1 MLRVLVFSTLYP
13 NAAQPNHGVFV
24 ENRLRHTLAQGGIE
38 ATILAPVPYFP
49 VANPAF
55 GRYAVY
61 ARVPRQETRHGLEI
75 YHPRYPVIPRI
86 GARFTPG
93 FLYRA
98 ARRVLDRLIRDG
110 ARFDLIDAHYF
121 YPDGVAAARLA
132 SEMQIPLLITG
143 RGTDLTLIPQ
153 TEPERSQIQWASRQA
168 SGLITVCEDLRQK
181 LIGLGEEP
189 SRIVSLRN
197 GVDLK
202 RFSPGDRA
210 AARQR
215 LGLSGFTLLS
225 VGSLIPRKGHELII
239 AALAELPD
247 ASLMIA
253 GSGPLRA
260 ELERVAREKGV
271 TARVR
276 FLGEIAHD
284 DLTDAYRAADM
295 FVLASSREGWANVLL
310 EAMACGTPVVAT
322 NVNGTPEVIQDS
334 ALGQLVEERSAPA
347 LAQAITALRLRTPD
361 RNAVRTYA
369 EQFSWEATARANKA
383 LFLAAARYGFEDRFN
398 SAIVASAY
406 TVPEPAPRL
415 QVVGP

>member
-13 NAAQPNHGVFV
+13 NATQPNHGVFV

-93 FLYRA
+93 FLYHA

-225 VGSLIPRKGHELII
+225 VGSLISRKGHELII

-253 GSGPLRA
+253 GSGPMRA
-260 ELERVAREKGV
+260 ELERVAQEKGV

-406 TVPEPAPRL
+406 TISEPAPRL